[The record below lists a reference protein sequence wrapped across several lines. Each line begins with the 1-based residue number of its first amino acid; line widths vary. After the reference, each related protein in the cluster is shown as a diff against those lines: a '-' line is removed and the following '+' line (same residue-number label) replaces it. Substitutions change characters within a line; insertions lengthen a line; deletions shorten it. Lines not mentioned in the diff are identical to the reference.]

1 MDSFSEVFED
11 VKKHCLADPNVS
23 QIGFDKWIKP
33 LEADKLENKTAYIF
47 AQSEFAKQTVMDFY
61 YDLIKKSF
69 SEVLG
74 IDVEVSISNK
84 NEIMDDSQQF
94 NYVIENEKHL
104 ERSLNDG
111 LYDLT
116 FDNFIK
122 GKSNELA
129 YAFCTAVAGMNAD
142 SGNIGN
148 KVIFNPLFIYGD
160 SGLGKTHLLKAI
172 EHEVK
177 IRNPEKNIMYVTCET
192 FANELI
198 TAITNRDTESFH
210 QKYRNVDFLL
220 MDDIQFLSKKEQTQE
235 EFFHTFNELYNHGKQ
250 IVLTSDIY
258 HKKI

>member
-129 YAFCTAVAGMNAD
+129 YAFCTAVAEI
-142 SGNIGN
+142 NI
-148 KVIFNPLFIYGD
+148 IIIL
-160 SGLGKTHLLKAI
+160 A
-172 EHEVK
+172 
-177 IRNPEKNIMYVTCET
+177 
-192 FANELI
+192 LI
-198 TAITNRDTESFH
+198 TQQGGKSISVTGSVILFFLYSAVPARTRINAFH
-210 QKYRNVDFLL
+210 YTR
-220 MDDIQFLSKKEQTQE
+220 
-235 EFFHTFNELYNHGKQ
+235 
-250 IVLTSDIY
+250 
-258 HKKI
+258 